1 MQNNFYRPSDISV
14 ECVSKSFAD
23 KTVLSNVSFTVKGG
37 STAVI
42 QGASGSGKTTLI
54 RIIAGLIKPD
64 SGSVNGIT
72 PDKVSFLFQDDR
84 LFPWLTALQNVE
96 AVIKQK
102 DGKMLARELLDML
115 GLGSAADMN
124 AYPSELSGGMNRRV
138 AIARALAYDS
148 ELLILDEALRGL
160 DEANTENTI
169 SVIKQYSRGKT
180 LISVTHKLS
189 SLESDADQF
198 ISL

>member
-1 MQNNFYRPSDISV
+1 MQNDLLFPVDISV
-14 ECVSKSFAD
+14 ENISKSFAD
-23 KTVLSNVSFTVKGG
+23 KLVLDNVSFTVKGG

-64 SGSVNGIT
+64 AGEIKGIT
-72 PDKVSFLFQDDR
+72 PGKVSFLFQDDR

-96 AVIKQK
+96 AVIKRK
-102 DGKMLARELLDML
+102 DGKALARELLDML
-115 GLGSAADMN
+115 GLGNSADMN

-160 DEANTENTI
+160 DEANTENTV
-169 SVIKQYSRGKT
+169 SVIKRFTKGKT

-189 SLESDADQF
+189 SLEADADQF